1 METNFLDALKVL
13 IAQHAFH
20 GESMP
25 AIGAVSTKDVP
36 SPWAAVVVNSGSM
49 TANLEKC
56 YGDRILLTL
65 LGDDIHVP
73 DKTLGRAVILRT
85 ERGAVPVAL
94 AGLRIHLERFP
105 PEVRVRFVEAVSPF
119 GGILR
124 QEGIGVLVP
133 GGFLRQVPRERALGT
148 CSSHP
153 AGERPLRPVQ
163 PHSRGRGNA
172 VRRGHGAPPEAALH
186 AGARLAPASPAPSRR
201 DGDDHGDDERGTHAA
216 MKRPRCTPG
225 SYPFA

>member
-20 GESMP
+20 GEPMP

-49 TANLEKC
+49 TSNLEEC

-124 QEGIGVLVP
+124 QEGIG
-133 GGFLRQVPRERALGT
+133 FSSQVVSFVKCRASQLLARAL
-148 CSSHP
+148 
-153 AGERPLRPVQ
+153 R
-163 PHSRGRGNA
+163 
-172 VRRGHGAPPEAALH
+172 VRRESALY
-186 AGARLAPASPAPSRR
+186 GRFSLIL
-201 DGDDHGDDERGTHAA
+201 GDQGTLYAEV
-216 MKRPRCTPG
+216 MELLPRPRCTPG
-225 SYPFA
+225 NHRFA

>member
-13 IAQHAFH
+13 IAQHAFQ
-20 GESMP
+20 GEPMP
-25 AIGAVSTKDVP
+25 AIGAVSTKDIP

-49 TANLEKC
+49 TANLEEC

-124 QEGIGVLVP
+124 QEGV
-133 GGFLRQVPRERALGT
+133 GFSSQVVSFVKCRASNLL
-148 CSSHP
+148 
-153 AGERPLRPVQ
+153 AGALC
-163 PHSRGRGNA
+163 A
-172 VRRGHGAPPEAALH
+172 RRGSVLYGRFSLI
-186 AGARLAPASPAPSRR
+186 L
-201 DGDDHGDDERGTHAA
+201 GDQGTLYAEV
-216 MKRPRCTPG
+216 MELLPRPRCTPG
-225 SYPFA
+225 NHRFA

>member
-13 IAQHAFH
+13 IAQHAFY
-20 GESMP
+20 GEPMP
-25 AIGAVSTKDVP
+25 AIAAVSTNGVP

-49 TANLEKC
+49 TANLEEC

-124 QEGIGVLVP
+124 QEGIG
-133 GGFLRQVPRERALGT
+133 FSSQVVSFVKCRASKLLARALRTRQGSALYGRFSLILGDQGT
-148 CSSHP
+148 LYAEVMELLP
-153 AGERPLRPVQ
+153 
-163 PHSRGRGNA
+163 
-172 VRRGHGAPPEAALH
+172 
-186 AGARLAPASPAPSRR
+186 
-201 DGDDHGDDERGTHAA
+201 
-216 MKRPRCTPG
+216 RPRCAPG
-225 SYPFA
+225 NHRFA